1 MSKTSQKY
9 IAIIIIGVFVAGGIA
24 PLLLRVNGG
33 DDNSS
38 SNNLTREDSIT
49 HGHGLAV
56 DVQDPNK
63 LFIATHHG
71 LLVLM
76 NDKDL
81 YRVGKSTDDFMGFSP
96 HPGDANVLFSSGHP
110 SLGGNIGFQKS
121 DDGGFTWKKI
131 SDGVEGPVDFHTMA
145 VSSVNPNLI
154 YGWYQGN
161 LQRSIDQGKNWEIVN
176 SDLQPIY
183 LAADSQDENVVY
195 AATTQGQGVMVS
207 QDQGA
212 TWTSL
217 SPQLQGGFVSVV
229 AIHPTDSKT
238 LLTFSEKLGGLGKS
252 TDAGK
257 TWKKVSEEF
266 NAEAVLFVAFSRID
280 PSIVYALTQE
290 NKLYKSIDVG
300 DTWVKI
306 S

>member
-9 IAIIIIGVFVAGGIA
+9 IAIVIAVVFIGAGIVPFVMQD
-24 PLLLRVNGG
+24 NGG
-33 DDNSS
+33 GDNSS
-38 SNNLTREDSIT
+38 SNNLTPEQSIT

-96 HPGDANVLFSSGHP
+96 HPMEENVLFSSGHP
-110 SLGGNIGFQKS
+110 SLSGNIGFQKS

-131 SDGVEGPVDFHTMA
+131 SDGLDGPVDFHTMV

-154 YGWYQGN
+154 YGWYQGG

-176 SDLQPIY
+176 HDLRPVH
-183 LAADSQDENVVY
+183 LAADSQDENIVY
-195 AATTQGQGVMVS
+195 AATIEGQGVMVS
-207 QDQGA
+207 RDQGA
-212 TWTSL
+212 TWAPL
-217 SPQLQGGFVSVV
+217 SPQLHGGFVSVV

-252 TDAGK
+252 IDAGK
-257 TWKKVSEEF
+257 TWKKVSEGF
-266 NAEAVLFVAFSRID
+266 NAEAILFVAFSRID

-290 NKLYKSIDVG
+290 NKLYKSVDVG
-300 DTWVKI
+300 DTWI
-306 S
+306 QIR